1 MKYGFPSLGNIKTR
15 ESYVTSYD
23 PRTRTASWVIERL
36 NPASLSGLSDRK
48 YCEFKEDDR
57 CDRNRAGKVHVHIS
71 VLPPGCQTQ
80 GTWARTGPH
89 EVRAGLA
96 FLQLLLRCCK
106 NPTVRAEL
114 QINEATGEE
123 GRSSLPVKLFE
134 FLTCNI
140 CFHSLAAFMFSTERP
155 MPTTRGAGSTG
166 ATWPQQPTT
175 SGTRKPWTTRST

>member
-71 VLPPGCQTQ
+71 VLPPGCETR
-80 GTWARTGPH
+80 GTWARAGPR

-96 FLQLLLRCCK
+96 FLQLLLRRCN
-106 NPTVRAEL
+106 NPAVRAEL
-114 QINEATGEE
+114 QINT
-123 GRSSLPVKLFE
+123 V
-134 FLTCNI
+134 T
-140 CFHSLAAFMFSTERP
+140 STVVR
-155 MPTTRGAGSTG
+155 AG
-166 ATWPQQPTT
+166 
-175 SGTRKPWTTRST
+175 